1 MRRQSITSDRPVDDW
16 IMRIDGMVVGVLLE
30 EALTYAVVEA
40 PEGRHIRVEALFE
53 GEWLLACESDV
64 EC

>member
-1 MRRQSITSDRPVDDW
+1 MPI
-16 IMRIDGMVVGVLLE
+16 GVLLE
-30 EALTYAVVEA
+30 ETPTYAVVEA
-40 PEGRHIRVEALFE
+40 PEGYHVRVEALFR